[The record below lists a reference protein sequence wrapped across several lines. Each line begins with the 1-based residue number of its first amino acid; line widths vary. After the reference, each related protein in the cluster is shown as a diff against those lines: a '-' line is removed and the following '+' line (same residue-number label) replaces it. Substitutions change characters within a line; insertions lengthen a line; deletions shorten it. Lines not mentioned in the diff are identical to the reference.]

1 MIGKIQDMVSAAIVV
16 GSTELQ
22 QSPSTADTS
31 SVSSY
36 AADGSSYTVD
46 GSGQA
51 QNSKLGAAGSQQ
63 QNEDQNDDGK
73 KKDED
78 KMTEDQ
84 VSYMTEELNEL
95 MSRINANLEFKYHK
109 EVDTMSVKLVDK
121 KTGKVLSEVPPEDM
135 IKHMIKAKE
144 WLGAFIDENA

>member
-1 MIGKIQDMVSAAIVV
+1 MIGKIQDMVSAAIVL
-16 GSTELQ
+16 GSTEPQ
-22 QSPSTADTS
+22 QNSAADVSPAQSYGADGG
-31 SVSSY
+31 SY
-36 AADGSSYTVD
+36 AVD
-46 GSGQA
+46 GSAKPQDKQLNATSG
-51 QNSKLGAAGSQQ
+51 Q
-63 QNEDQNDDGK
+63 QNPNETDEDN
-73 KKDED
+73 KKDD

-95 MSRINANLEFKYHK
+95 MSRINASLEFKYHK

>member
-51 QNSKLGAAGSQQ
+51 QNSKLGA
-63 QNEDQNDDGK
+63 NDDGK

-95 MSRINANLEFKYHK
+95 MSRINASLEFKYHK